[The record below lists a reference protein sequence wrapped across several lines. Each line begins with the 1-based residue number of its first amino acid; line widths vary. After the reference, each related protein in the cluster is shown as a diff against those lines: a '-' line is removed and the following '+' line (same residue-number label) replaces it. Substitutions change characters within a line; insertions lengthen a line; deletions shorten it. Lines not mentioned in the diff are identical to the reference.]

1 MYAAMGEY
9 DKAKQQYDLVMS
21 GKGME
26 ISNKKGKGKVSLQNQ
41 VRQDPSDGFLRP
53 VADRSD
59 CRAVRAEDERGH
71 GRHEGAESQGSRLM
85 RFTAITGSQS
95 CRVIRAMYQALP

>member
-1 MYAAMGEY
+1 MGEY

-41 VRQDPSDGFLRP
+41 VR
-53 VADRSD
+53 
-59 CRAVRAEDERGH
+59 RASLAPPPL
-71 GRHEGAESQGSRLM
+71 SLCSLL
-85 RFTAITGSQS
+85 S
-95 CRVIRAMYQALP
+95 L